1 MGSLKFQASAS
12 HAIPTT
18 RRWSLNNFRKRA
30 SPARCSDF
38 LPNIS
43 RNQKKNEDCW
53 IPRVI
58 GISTGDAGDY
68 DAIVP
73 IRTPPSVWEIVRKSD
88 IRKQSPMYP
97 RKFIADVQIGT
108 VLPVLLSRAIFK
120 NCGFPTFPLGDL
132 LRGHRNP
139 VNSRTTRGRT
149 DTNHKNPLFLPHRP
163 PTASHR
169 PVIPPTSPTREPPQ
183 RRQKVG
189 ILNSLFLASKICTR
203 KLSSSRRP
211 ITTANQHTGIDNPPV

>member
-1 MGSLKFQASAS
+1 MWRMLAVNFPSILDRSTAGHTCVSISPVVGDSPRIGSLIVKSRGFVGVHREFTVSRIFS
-12 HAIPTT
+12 
-18 RRWSLNNFRKRA
+18 RRRF
-30 SPARCSDF
+30 
-38 LPNIS
+38 
-43 RNQKKNEDCW
+43 
-53 IPRVI
+53 
-58 GISTGDAGDY
+58 
-68 DAIVP
+68 
-73 IRTPPSVWEIVRKSD
+73 
-88 IRKQSPMYP
+88 
-97 RKFIADVQIGT
+97 
-108 VLPVLLSRAIFK
+108 SRAIFR
-120 NCGFPTFPLGDL
+120 NRGFPTFPLGDL
-132 LRGHRNP
+132 LRSHRNP

-211 ITTANQHTGIDNPPV
+211 ITTANQHTGIDNPPA